1 MSDYNYPSFPL
12 EMDGDDFAN
21 FPSVLK
27 VGGPAPDGELTNA
40 GDGSHVRLSD
50 YWRNGPL
57 VIEFGSIT

>member
-1 MSDYNYPSFPL
+1 MTDYNYPSFPL

-21 FPSVLK
+21 FPNVLK

-40 GDGSHVRLSD
+40 SDGSRVRLSD